1 MIIKFS
7 VFEVFVYLKKYCT
20 SFIFIFLCTFKRTY
34 NKLSYI
40 HVARLTL
47 TNHYF
52 FLPQCFLFLFTFALC
67 SALILALSSA
77 RLEAATDFCD
87 GSFLGGF
94 FFNSIA
100 SFLVAILRSINFMC
114 WTLV

>member
-1 MIIKFS
+1 M
-7 VFEVFVYLKKYCT
+7 
-20 SFIFIFLCTFKRTY
+20 
-34 NKLSYI
+34 
-40 HVARLTL
+40 
-47 TNHYF
+47 
-52 FLPQCFLFLFTFALC
+52 FTFALC

-87 GSFLGGF
+87 GFFLGGF